1 MDEQRARRGGAL
13 PNLAA
18 ATLWLAAS
26 ALILGGIARPGFAAS
41 GDPPRVTARAALVL
55 DAQTGE
61 VLWQRNGDLPLPP
74 ASTTK
79 VLTTLIALES
89 GRLDEQFTVSSYAQ
103 SQSPSKIDLRAGQ
116 HIRLMD
122 LTYALMLKSANDAAV
137 VVAEGLSGNVEAFA
151 VRMNKRAREIGATNS
166 NFHNPNGLP
175 DDEHV
180 STAHDL
186 AMILRHALTV
196 PGFRGVA
203 STQQTEIPVVGNSVR
218 MVSVKTHNRLLGGYV
233 VPVVGKT
240 GYTRAAGRC
249 FVGAAELGGHEVVV
263 AVLGSTNLWVDARR
277 LIEYGLTSVAPEE
290 SSGLQF
296 AAYDGPSVKHGGS
309 SAHSHRSAAVA
320 KSGHKSHRTAQAGK
334 KTSHSGSARAAGSSG
349 AQKSVASRQGCHG
362 SHCRAEA
369 AGDSDDGPEPAR
381 TSSSKKKS
389 AHAGNAAHHS
399 SSSAG
404 SR

>member
-1 MDEQRARRGGAL
+1 MHEQRARRGGAR
-13 PNLAA
+13 PALAA

-26 ALILGGIARPGFAAS
+26 VLILGGPGAVSFAAP
-41 GDPPRVTARAALVL
+41 GDPPHVTARAALVL

-61 VLWQRNGDLPLPP
+61 VLWQRNGDMQLPP

-89 GRLDEQFTVSSYAQ
+89 GRLDEQFTVSANAQ

-116 HIRLMD
+116 RVRLMD

-137 VVAEGLSGNVEAFA
+137 VVAEGLSGSVESFA

-186 AMILRHALTV
+186 AMILRHAVTV

-249 FVGAAELGGHEVVV
+249 FVGAAELGGHEVVI
-263 AVLGSTNLWVDARR
+263 AVLGSTNLWGDARK

-296 AAYDGPSVKHGGS
+296 AAYDAPTIKRGTSGHAS
-309 SAHSHRSAAVA
+309 HHSGAVA
-320 KSGHKSHRTAQAGK
+320 KSGGHKSHRTTASAGK
-334 KTSHSGSARAAGSSG
+334 KTSHSGSARAAGESN
-349 AQKSVASRQGCHG
+349 AQKSVATRQTCHG
-362 SHCRAEA
+362 SHCRVEA

-381 TSSSKKKS
+381 SSKKKS
-389 AHAGNAAHHS
+389 AHRSKSQHTTPSGE
-399 SSSAG
+399 